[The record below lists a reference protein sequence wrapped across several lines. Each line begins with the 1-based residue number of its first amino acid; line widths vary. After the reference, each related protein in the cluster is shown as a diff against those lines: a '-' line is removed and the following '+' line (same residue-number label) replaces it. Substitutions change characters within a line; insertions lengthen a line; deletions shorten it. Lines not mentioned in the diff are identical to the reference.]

1 MTTVNC
7 NLASSR
13 QLKAARILA
22 GLTQSQLSIE
32 AGFNPRAAK
41 YWERWG
47 DAPPSTV
54 PETLDAIEAALLRHG
69 VQVFADPTPGC
80 RLVSSE

>member
-1 MTTVNC
+1 MSTVQFNII
-7 NLASSR
+7 SSR
-13 QLKAARILA
+13 QLKAARTLA

-47 DAPPSTV
+47 DAMPSTI
-54 PETLDAIEAALLRHG
+54 PETLEAIEGALLLHG
-69 VQVFADPTPGC
+69 VEVFSSPTPGC
-80 RLVSSE
+80 RLVSNK